1 MVTKVQDSRAKELTR
16 EHAPPEECAHYWVI
30 ETSLG
35 STSRGVCKLCGEAK
49 EFSNVMPEPL
59 PPTAKRE
66 KDPLK
71 LSKMDDVEFD
81 EKQSSS

>member
-1 MVTKVQDSRAKELTR
+1 MVTRVKDRRVEELTK
-16 EHAPPEECAHYWVI
+16 EHVAPKECAHYWKI

-35 STSRGVCKLCGEAK
+35 PTSRGVCKLCGEAK
-49 EFSNVMPEPL
+49 EFSNVMPEPS

-71 LSKMDDVEFD
+71 LPKMDDVEFD
-81 EKQSSS
+81 EKQSNS

>member
-1 MVTKVQDSRAKELTR
+1 MVTRVKDRKAEDLTR
-16 EHAPPEECAHYWVI
+16 EHVAPEECSHYWII
-30 ETSLG
+30 ETSQG
-35 STSRGVCKLCGEAK
+35 PMSRGVCKLCGDEK
-49 EFSNVMPEPL
+49 EFLNVIPEPP

-71 LSKMDDVEFD
+71 LPKMDDVEFD